1 MCSQDPENDCHPQ
14 FEVGINI
21 STQAVKIV
29 DNKANVRCACI
40 SPFLVIRNLLLQID
54 LMEHPLHTISYVA
67 DIEGV
72 LVIMAHLGPALDPNS
87 APSTPDRVGVSEG
100 SYTPK
105 ITCHVL
111 ECENVSIS

>member
-1 MCSQDPENDCHPQ
+1 MCSQDPENECHPQ
-14 FEVGINI
+14 FEVGIKI

-29 DNKANVRCACI
+29 DNKANVRCACT
-40 SPFLVIRNLLLQID
+40 SPILIITSLVLQID

-72 LVIMAHLGPALDPNS
+72 LVIMAHLGPALDFNS
-87 APSTPDRVGVSEG
+87 ALSSPDRTGVSEG

-111 ECENVSIS
+111 ECENVSTS